1 MKTGDNKNADYS
13 KFDNVESDVLEA
25 FLKADFNSPESEQL
39 EPEAVMYILDL
50 LAKRRQDE
58 EPSENAKAAL
68 DNFYENYYPL
78 LEDEQLLFDF
88 YDDAEL
94 HVSQAAP
101 AKPDWRH
108 KLIKPW
114 RRFASA
120 VAVLMLL
127 LFGGSM
133 TAYALGYDPFAVFVS
148 WGDESGWP
156 EKPPVTQD
164 LIDSMSVYNKYVK
177 LVPKWLPAG
186 YRAGELTVNDYGHHL
201 FVTADFNKKS
211 GNDLDKIY
219 INYNALG
226 HWDNKPAI
234 LSPEMQAIQSL
245 YEMKFGSIVRY
256 SLNNIDYYILG
267 NDGRRAIKWQTG
279 KYEGNIV
286 GPFSLEEATKMIN
299 SISAK

>member
-13 KFDNVESDVLEA
+13 RFDNVESDVLEA

-58 EPSENAKAAL
+58 EPSENAKVAL

-88 YDDAEL
+88 YDYVEL
-94 HVSQAAP
+94 HVNQAAP

-164 LIDSMSVYNKYVK
+164 LIDSMAVYNKYVK

-201 FVTADFNKKS
+201 FVTADFNKKY

-219 INYNALG
+219 INYNAWG

-267 NDGRRAIKWQTG
+267 NDGRRAIKWQNG

>member
-13 KFDNVESDVLEA
+13 RFDNVESDVLEA

-164 LIDSMSVYNKYVK
+164 LIDSMAVYNKYVK

-201 FVTADFNKKS
+201 FVTADFNKKY

-256 SLNNIDYYILG
+256 SLNNID
-267 NDGRRAIKWQTG
+267 
-279 KYEGNIV
+279 
-286 GPFSLEEATKMIN
+286 
-299 SISAK
+299 